1 MLSFCPGC
9 PKSTWPGERARGG
22 GLDAPAPTTL
32 FGLVSRGLD
41 AMLLFEGMP
50 SPLAILF
57 LPGIALA
64 GPKELFGL
72 ESLARSS
79 CDGEL
84 CGLSTRGLLEP
95 ERGVTVN
102 VALASRPNVSS
113 CALTLGDTAG
123 VLFVGSRGAAGLAV
137 GVVAVEALLAV
148 TRGVSGGRVL
158 LEAREGFSGREEFR
172 SEDMPLGVRRG
183 LHWSDVGPYGSDA

>member
-1 MLSFCPGC
+1 
-9 PKSTWPGERARGG
+9 
-22 GLDAPAPTTL
+22 
-32 FGLVSRGLD
+32 
-41 AMLLFEGMP
+41 MLLFEGMP
-50 SPLAILF
+50 SPLAMLF
-57 LPGIALA
+57 LPGIAPA
-64 GPKELFGL
+64 GPRELFGF
-72 ESLARSS
+72 ESPDSSS

-84 CGLSTRGLLEP
+84 CVLSTRGLLDP

-137 GVVAVEALLAV
+137 GVVAVETLLAV
-148 TRGVSGGRVL
+148 ATRGVSGGRVL

-183 LHWSDVGPYGSDA
+183 LHWSDVGPYGSDAWTMDGCVRMPCSRSWV